1 MDPHVR
7 KLLLTLLASSFL
19 VSTSLMTLTPA
30 IAAESDKPAEARTPL
45 SELGKDDPYLWME
58 EIEGTRAL
66 DWAKAQNARSL
77 GVLQGDPRYAD
88 LEAKALAILNAKDRV
103 PGVSFAGDGALRNFW
118 QDADH
123 VRGLWRKTT
132 LDSYRTAEPA
142 WETIL
147 DVDALSKAENANWVF
162 KAASCLPPEETRCL
176 VTLSNGGKDAVTVR
190 EFDTTTKS
198 FVDGGFVLPE
208 GKQNYAW
215 LDRDTLLVGR
225 EWTPGEMTD
234 SGYAYV
240 LKTLKR
246 GQALDQ
252 AVEVFRGQKTDVA
265 VSPIVLRDP
274 DGKVMGVIA
283 YRGVTFFESEH
294 YLITP
299 KGAAKL
305 DLPAKVSLQA
315 YVSGRVVFLLE
326 QDWPEKGLKTGD
338 LFEYN
343 IDPVT
348 LDAYADL
355 TGGPRAGARPQLIF
369 RPTARQSVESV
380 TNTRNKLVVGLLDNV
395 TGAALVFTHGAQGWT
410 SQKLDLP
417 ANSSIGL
424 GSASDKDD
432 RIFLSVTGYLT
443 PSTYWLADA
452 ATLTLEQVKASPARF
467 DASTHVVE
475 QFEATSSDGVKIPY
489 FVVRPRGMA
498 YDGTAPT
505 LLYAYGGFQVSMTP
519 GYSGVMGKLWLERG
533 GTYVVANIRGG
544 GEFGPAWHEAAL
556 KANRQKA
563 YDDFFAV
570 SQDLIARKIT
580 SPRRLGIMGGSNGG
594 LLMGVALTQRP
605 ELYNAVVV
613 QVPLFDMIR
622 YSQIGAGASWVGE
635 YGDPAIPSE
644 RAVIAKYDPYS
655 NLKAGQKYPEV
666 FIETSTKD
674 DRVHP
679 AHARKAAARLED
691 LGYGVLYYENIDGG
705 HAASANLAETAR
717 RQALEYVYLTRRLMD

>member
-1 MDPHVR
+1 MR
-7 KLLLTLLASSFL
+7 KLLLALLA
-19 VSTSLMTLTPA
+19 STSLMTLDPA
-30 IAAESDKPAEARTPL
+30 TAADAPKAEETRTPL
-45 SELGKDDPYLWME
+45 AELGKDDPYLWME

-77 GVLQGDPRYAD
+77 PVLQGDPRYAD
-88 LEAKALAILNAKDRV
+88 LQAKALEILNAKDRV
-103 PGVSFAGDGALRNFW
+103 PGVSFAGDGSLRNFW

-132 LDSYRTAEPA
+132 LDSYRMAEPA

-147 DVDALSKAENANWVF
+147 DVDALSRAEDANWVF
-162 KAASCLPPEETRCL
+162 KGASCLPPHDTRCL
-176 VTLSNGGKDAVTVR
+176 ITLSNGGKDAVTVR

-198 FVDGGFVLPE
+198 FVDPVQGRGFVLPE

-215 LDRDTLLVGR
+215 LDEDTLLVGR
-225 EWTPGEMTD
+225 EWRPGELTK

-252 AVEVFRGQKTDVA
+252 AVEVYRGADTDVA
-265 VSPIVLRDP
+265 VSPYVLRDS
-274 DGKVMGVIA
+274 DGKVVA
-283 YRGVTFFESEH
+283 VLAHRAVTFFESET
-294 YLITP
+294 YLIEGP
-299 KGAAKL
+299 RPVKL
-305 DLPAKVSLQA
+305 DLPLKSSIQG
-315 YVSGRVVFLLE
+315 YVAGQMVVLME
-326 QDWPEKGLKTGD
+326 QDWKGFKTGD
-338 LFEYN
+338 LISF
-343 IDPVT
+343 DLAQLKAAPDKAAAT
-348 LDAYADL
+348 LVL
-355 TGGPRAGARPQLIF
+355 
-369 RPTARQSVESV
+369 RPTTRQSVEQV
-380 TNTRNKLVVGLLDNV
+380 TTTRTKLVVGLLDNV
-395 TGAALVFTHGAQGWT
+395 KGAARVLTHGPQGWSAQT
-410 SQKLDLP
+410 LALP
-417 ANSSIGL
+417 ANSAIGL
-424 GSASDKDD
+424 GSSAETDE
-432 RIFLSVTGYLT
+432 RLFITVTGYLT

-452 ATLTLEQVKASPARF
+452 GTLELEQVKASPARF

-475 QFEATSSDGVKIPY
+475 QFEATSADGVKIPY
-489 FVVRPRGMA
+489 FVVRPKA
-498 YDGTAPT
+498 VKYDGSAPT

-519 GYSGVMGKLWLERG
+519 AYSGVLGKLWLERG

-605 ELYNAVVV
+605 ELYNAIVV

-635 YGDPAIPSE
+635 YGDPAIPAE

-691 LGYGVLYYENIDGG
+691 LGYPVLYYENVDGG

-717 RQALEYVYLTRRLMD
+717 RQALEYTYLTRRLMD

>member
-1 MDPHVR
+1 MIR
-7 KLLLTLLASSFL
+7 SAALAALLASTALSSAAMAQAPASANAPA
-19 VSTSLMTLTPA
+19 STAGGFAT
-30 IAAESDKPAEARTPL
+30 SDAT
-45 SELGKDDPYLWME
+45 DPWLWLEEVEGERAME
-58 EIEGTRAL
+58 WVRAH
-66 DWAKAQNARSL
+66 NAHSL
-77 GVLQGDPRYAD
+77 GVLQGDPRYAQLHAQA
-88 LEAKALAILNAKDRV
+88 LEIVQSRDRIPA
-103 PGVSFAGDGALRNFW
+103 PGFNRDGTVDNFW
-118 QDADH
+118 QDAEH

-132 LDSYRTAEPA
+132 LESYRTSEPA

-147 DVDALSKAENANWVF
+147 DIDALSKAEGANWVF
-162 KAASCLPPEETRCL
+162 KGASCLPPDETRCL

-198 FVDGGFVLPE
+198 FVPGGFVLPE
-208 GKQNYAW
+208 GKQNYSW
-215 LDRDTLLVGR
+215 LDKDTLLVGR
-225 EWTPGEMTD
+225 EWTPGELTK

-246 GQALDQ
+246 GQDLDQ
-252 AVEVFRGQKTDVA
+252 AVEVYRGLDTDVA
-265 VSPIVLRDP
+265 VSPFVLRDS
-274 DGKVMGVIA
+274 DGKVVA
-283 YRGVTFFESEH
+283 VLAHRGVTFFESET
-294 YLITP
+294 YLLEGP
-299 KGAAKL
+299 QPVKL
-305 DLPAKVSLQA
+305 DLPLKSSIQG
-315 YVSGRVVFLLE
+315 YVAGQMVVLME
-326 QDWPEKGLKTGD
+326 QDWKGFRTGD
-338 LFEYN
+338 LISFDLAELKAAP
-343 IDPVT
+343 DRAVAT
-348 LDAYADL
+348 LVL
-355 TGGPRAGARPQLIF
+355 
-369 RPTARQSVESV
+369 RPTARESVEQV
-380 TNTRNKLVVGLLDNV
+380 TTTRTKLVVGLLDNV
-395 TGAALVFTHGAQGWT
+395 KGAARVLTHGAKGWT
-410 SQKLDLP
+410 SQTLALP

-424 GSASDKDD
+424 GSAAETDE
-432 RIFLSVTGYLT
+432 RLFITVTGYLAPT
-443 PSTYWLADA
+443 TYWLADA
-452 ATLTLEQVKASPARF
+452 GTLKLEQVKASPARF
-467 DASTHVVE
+467 DASAHVVE

-489 FVVRPRGMA
+489 FVVRPKGVK
-498 YDGTAPT
+498 YDGSAPT

-519 GYSGVMGKLWLERG
+519 AYSGVMGKLWLERG

-605 ELYNAVVV
+605 ELYNAIVV
-613 QVPLFDMIR
+613 QVPLFDMLR
-622 YSQIGAGASWVGE
+622 YSQVGAGASWVGE
-635 YGDPAIPSE
+635 YGDPAIPAE

-691 LGYGVLYYENIDGG
+691 LGYPVLYYENVDGG

-717 RQALEYVYLTRRLMD
+717 RQALEYTYLTRRLMD

>member
-1 MDPHVR
+1 MR
-7 KLLLTLLASSFL
+7 KSLLAL
-19 VSTSLMTLTPA
+19 LASTSLMTLTPA
-30 IAAESDKPAEARTPL
+30 IAADNAKPAAETRTPL
-45 SELGKDDPYLWME
+45 AELGKDDPYLWME

-66 DWAKAQNARSL
+66 DWAKAQNTRSL
-77 GVLQGDPRYAD
+77 AVLQGDPRYAD

-103 PGVSFAGDGALRNFW
+103 PGVSFAGDGSLRNFW

-132 LDSYRTAEPA
+132 LESYRTATPA
-142 WETIL
+142 WATIL
-147 DVDALSKAENANWVF
+147 DIDALAKAENANWVF
-162 KAASCLPPEETRCL
+162 KGASCLPPEETRCL
-176 VTLSNGGKDAVTVR
+176 VALSNGGKDAVTVR

-198 FVDGGFVLPE
+198 FVPGGFVLPE
-208 GKQNYAW
+208 GKQNYTW
-215 LDRDTLLVGR
+215 LDKDTLLVGR
-225 EWTPGEMTD
+225 EWTPGELTD

-246 GQALDQ
+246 GQTLDQ
-252 AVEVFRGQKTDVA
+252 AVEVYRGQKTDVS
-265 VSPIVLRDP
+265 VSPFVLRDA
-274 DGKVMGVIA
+274 DGKVVAVMA
-283 YRGVTFFESEH
+283 HRGVTFFESEV
-294 YLITP
+294 YLLE
-299 KGAAKL
+299 GAKPVKL
-305 DLPAKVSLQA
+305 DLPLKSSIQG
-315 YVSGRVVFLLE
+315 YVDGQMVVLME
-326 QDWPEKGLKTGD
+326 QDWPAKGFKTGD
-338 LFEYN
+338 LISF
-343 IDPVT
+343 DLAKLKAAPDKATAT
-348 LDAYADL
+348 LVL
-355 TGGPRAGARPQLIF
+355 
-369 RPTARQSVESV
+369 RPTARQSVEQV
-380 TNTRNKLVVGLLDNV
+380 QTTRTKLVVGMLDNV
-395 TGAALVFTHGAQGWT
+395 KGAAKVFTHGPSGWAVQT
-410 SQKLDLP
+410 LDLP

-424 GSASDKDD
+424 GSSDDKSE
-432 RIFLSVTGYLT
+432 RLFVTVTGYLT
-443 PSTYWLADA
+443 PTTYWLADA
-452 ATLTLEQVKASPARF
+452 GSLKLEQVKASPARF

-489 FVVRPRGMA
+489 FVVRPKGVK
-498 YDGTAPT
+498 YDGSAPT
-505 LLYAYGGFQVSMTP
+505 LLYAYGGFQVPLTP

-544 GEFGPAWHEAAL
+544 GEFGPAWHEAGL
-556 KANRQKA
+556 KANRQKV

-655 NLKAGQKYPEV
+655 NLKAGKKYPEV

-679 AHARKAAARLED
+679 AHARKAAARLME
-691 LGYGVLYYENIDGG
+691 LGYPVLYYENIDGG
-705 HAASANLAETAR
+705 HAGAANLAETAR

>member
-1 MDPHVR
+1 MR
-7 KLLLTLLASSFL
+7 KLLLALLA
-19 VSTSLMTLTPA
+19 STSLMTLDPA
-30 IAAESDKPAEARTPL
+30 IAADTPKTEEVRTPL

-77 GVLQGDPRYAD
+77 PILQGDARYAD

-103 PGVSFAGDGALRNFW
+103 PGVSFAGDGSLRNFW
-118 QDADH
+118 QDKDH
-123 VRGLWRKTT
+123 VRGIWRKTT
-132 LDSYRTAEPA
+132 LESYRTAEPA

-147 DVDALSKAENANWVF
+147 DVDALAKAEDANWVF
-162 KAASCLPPEETRCL
+162 KGASCLPPDDTRCL

-190 EFDTTTKS
+190 EFDTTTKT
-198 FVDGGFVLPE
+198 FVPGGFVLPE

-215 LDRDTLLVGR
+215 LDQDTLLVGR
-225 EWTPGEMTD
+225 EWKPGELTK

-246 GQALDQ
+246 GQTLDE
-252 AVEVFRGQKTDVA
+252 AVEVFRGVETDVS
-265 VSPIVLRDP
+265 VSPFVLRDA
-274 DGKVMGVIA
+274 DGKVVAVMA
-283 YRGVTFFESEH
+283 HRGVTFFESET
-294 YLITP
+294 YLLEGP
-299 KGAAKL
+299 KPVKL
-305 DLPAKVSLQA
+305 GLPLKSSIQG
-315 YVSGRVVFLLE
+315 YVAGQMIVLME
-326 QDWPEKGLKTGD
+326 QDWPEKGFRTGD
-338 LFEYN
+338 LISF
-343 IDPVT
+343 
-348 LDAYADL
+348 DL
-355 TGGPRAGARPQLIF
+355 ARLKAAPDKAVAELVL
-369 RPTARQSVESV
+369 RPTARQSVEQV
-380 TNTRNKLVVGLLDNV
+380 QTARTKLVVGMLDNV
-395 TGAALVFTHGAQGWT
+395 KGAARVFTHGPRGWT
-410 SQKLDLP
+410 AQALDLP

-424 GSASDKDD
+424 GSSAEKDE
-432 RIFLSVTGYLT
+432 RLFITVTGYLT
-443 PSTYWLADA
+443 PTTYWLADA
-452 ATLTLEQVKASPARF
+452 GSLKLEQVKASPARF

-475 QFEATSSDGVKIPY
+475 QFEATSSDGAKIPY
-489 FVVRPRGMA
+489 FVVRPKA
-498 YDGTAPT
+498 VKYDGQAPT
-505 LLYAYGGFQVSMTP
+505 LLYAYGGFQQAMTP

-544 GEFGPAWHEAAL
+544 GEFGPAWHEAGL
-556 KANRQKA
+556 KANRQKV

-580 SPRRLGIMGGSNGG
+580 SPRRLGVMGGSNGG

-605 ELYNAVVV
+605 ELYNAIVV

-655 NLKAGQKYPEV
+655 NLKAGQNYPEV

-679 AHARKAAARLED
+679 AHARKAAARLEE
-691 LGYGVLYYENIDGG
+691 LGYPVLYYENVDGG

-717 RQALEYVYLTRRLMD
+717 RQALEYTYLTRKLMD

>member
-1 MDPHVR
+1 MKRLV
-7 KLLLTLLASSFL
+7 LALLASPLFA
-19 VSTSLMTLTPA
+19 STGLMTLTPA
-30 IAAESDKPAEARTPL
+30 IAADSAKPAEARTPL

-66 DWAKAQNARSL
+66 DWAKAQNTRSL
-77 GVLQGDPRYAD
+77 GVLQGDARYAD
-88 LEAKALAILNAKDRV
+88 LQANALAILNAKDRV
-103 PGVSFAGDGALRNFW
+103 PGVSFAGDGSLRNFW

-132 LDSYRTAEPA
+132 LESYRTAEPA

-147 DVDALSKAENANWVF
+147 DIDALSKAENANWVF
-162 KAASCLPPEETRCL
+162 KGASCLPPEETRCL
-176 VTLSNGGKDAVTVR
+176 LTLSNGGKDAVSVR
-190 EFDTTTKS
+190 EFDTTTKT
-198 FVDGGFVLPE
+198 FVPGGFVLPE
-208 GKQNYAW
+208 GKQNYTW
-215 LDRDTLLVGR
+215 LDKDTLIVGR
-225 EWTPGEMTD
+225 EWTPGELTN

-246 GQALDQ
+246 GQPLDQ
-252 AVEVFRGQKTDVA
+252 AAEVYRGQKTDVS
-265 VSPIVLRDP
+265 VSPFVLRDA
-274 DGKVMGVIA
+274 DGKVMAVMA
-283 YRGVTFFESEH
+283 QRGVTFFESEV
-294 YLITP
+294 YLLEGP
-299 KGAAKL
+299 KPVKL
-305 DLPAKVSLQA
+305 DLPLKSSIQG
-315 YVSGRVVFLLE
+315 YVDGQMVVLME
-326 QDWPEKGLKTGD
+326 QDWPEKGFKTGD
-338 LFEYN
+338 LISF
-343 IDPVT
+343 DLAKLKAAPDKAVAT
-348 LDAYADL
+348 LVL
-355 TGGPRAGARPQLIF
+355 
-369 RPTARQSVESV
+369 RPTARQSVEQV
-380 TNTRNKLVVGLLDNV
+380 QTTRTKLVVGMLDNV
-395 TGAALVFTHGAQGWT
+395 KGAAKVFTHGPSGWT
-410 SQKLDLP
+410 VQALDLP

-424 GSASDKDD
+424 GSSDDKGE
-432 RIFLSVTGYLT
+432 RLFVTVTGYLT
-443 PSTYWLADA
+443 PTTYWLADA
-452 ATLTLEQVKASPARF
+452 GSLKLEQVKASPARF

-489 FVVRPRGMA
+489 FVVRPKGVK
-498 YDGTAPT
+498 YDGQAPT
-505 LLYAYGGFQVSMTP
+505 LLYAYGGFQVPMTP

-544 GEFGPAWHEAAL
+544 GEFGPAWHEAGL
-556 KANRQKA
+556 KANRQKV

-655 NLKAGQKYPEV
+655 NLKAGKKYPEV

-679 AHARKAAARLED
+679 AHARKAAARLME
-691 LGYGVLYYENIDGG
+691 LGYPVLYYENIDGG
-705 HAASANLAETAR
+705 HAGAANLAETAR

>member
-1 MDPHVR
+1 MKR
-7 KLLLTLLASSFL
+7 LLLALLAT
-19 VSTSLMTLTPA
+19 TSLMTLTPA
-30 IAAESDKPAEARTPL
+30 IAADGAKPAEARTPL

-66 DWAKAQNARSL
+66 DWAKAENKRSL
-77 GVLQGDPRYAD
+77 GVLQGDARYAD

-103 PGVSFAGDGALRNFW
+103 PGVSFAGDGSLRNFW

-132 LDSYRTAEPA
+132 LDSYRTANPA

-147 DVDALSKAENANWVF
+147 DIDALSKAENANWVF
-162 KAASCLPPEETRCL
+162 KGAGCLPPDETRCL
-176 VTLSNGGKDAVTVR
+176 ITLSNGGKDAVTVR

-215 LDRDTLLVGR
+215 LDKDTLLVGR
-225 EWTPGEMTD
+225 EWTPGELTD

-246 GQALDQ
+246 GQTLDQ
-252 AVEVFRGQKTDVA
+252 AVEVYRGQKTDVS
-265 VSPIVLRDP
+265 VSPIVLRNA

-283 YRGVTFFESEH
+283 HRGVTFFESEH
-294 YLITP
+294 YLITD

-305 DLPAKVSLQA
+305 PLPPKVSIQA
-315 YVSGRVVFLLE
+315 FVEGRLIFLLE
-326 QDWPEKGLKTGD
+326 QDWPEHGLKTGD
-338 LFEYN
+338 LAQYN
-343 IDPVT
+343 IDPLTV
-348 LDAYADL
+348 DAYADL
-355 TGGPRAGARPQLIF
+355 AGGPRAGAHPALIF
-369 RPTARQSVESV
+369 RPTAKQSVESV

-395 TGAALVFTHGAQGWT
+395 KGAALVFSHGAKGWT

-424 GSASDKDD
+424 GSASEKDD
-432 RIFLSVTGYLT
+432 RIFFTVTGYLT
-443 PSTYWLADA
+443 PTTYWLADA
-452 ATLTLEQVKASPARF
+452 ASGKLEQVKASPARF

-489 FVVRPRGMA
+489 FVVRPKSVK
-498 YDGTAPT
+498 YDGSAPT
-505 LLYAYGGFQVSMTP
+505 LLYAYGGFQVPLTP

-544 GEFGPAWHEAAL
+544 GEFGPAWHEAGL
-556 KANRQKA
+556 KANRQKV

-655 NLKAGQKYPEV
+655 NLKAGKKYPEV

-679 AHARKAAARLED
+679 AHARKAAARLME
-691 LGYGVLYYENIDGG
+691 LGYPVLYYENIDGG

-717 RQALEYVYLTRRLMD
+717 RQALEYVYLSRRLMD

>member
-1 MDPHVR
+1 MR
-7 KLLLTLLASSFL
+7 KLLLALLAT
-19 VSTSLMTLTPA
+19 TSLMTFDPA
-30 IAAESDKPAEARTPL
+30 NAAPADTGAAKPAETRTPL

-77 GVLQGDPRYAD
+77 PVLQNDARYAD
-88 LEAKALAILNAKDRV
+88 LQAKALEILNAKDRV
-103 PGVSFAGDGALRNFW
+103 PGVSFAGDGSLRNFW

-123 VRGLWRKTT
+123 VRGLWRRTT
-132 LDSYRTAEPA
+132 LDSYRTQTPS

-162 KAASCLPPEETRCL
+162 KGASCLPPHDTRCL
-176 VTLSNGGKDAVTVR
+176 VTLSDGGKDAVTVR
-190 EFDTTTKS
+190 EFDTTTKR
-198 FVDGGFVLPE
+198 FVDGGFVLPA
-208 GKQNYAW
+208 GKQNYTW
-215 LDRDTLLVGR
+215 LDEDTLLVGR
-225 EWTPGEMTD
+225 EWKPGELTK

-252 AVEVFRGQKTDVA
+252 AVEVYRGVDTDVS
-265 VSPIVLRDP
+265 VSPFVLRDS
-274 DGKVMGVIA
+274 DGKVVAVMA
-283 YRGVTFFESEH
+283 HRGVTFFESET
-294 YLITP
+294 YLIE
-299 KGAAKL
+299 GAQPVKL
-305 DLPAKVSLQA
+305 DLPLKSSIQG
-315 YVSGRVVFLLE
+315 YVAGQMVVLME
-326 QDWPEKGLKTGD
+326 QDWKGFKTGD
-338 LFEYN
+338 LISFDLAKLKAAPEKA
-343 IDPVT
+343 VAT
-348 LDAYADL
+348 LVL
-355 TGGPRAGARPQLIF
+355 
-369 RPTARQSVESV
+369 RPTPRQSVEQV
-380 TNTRNKLVVGLLDNV
+380 TTTRTKLVVGLLDNV
-395 TGAALVFTHGAQGWT
+395 KGAALVLTHGDKGWST
-410 SQKLDLP
+410 KTLDLP
-417 ANSSIGL
+417 ANSAIGL
-424 GSASDKDD
+424 GSTAETDE
-432 RIFLSVTGYLT
+432 RLFVTVTGYLAPT
-443 PSTYWLADA
+443 TYWLADA
-452 ATLTLEQVKASPARF
+452 GTLKLEQVKASPARF

-489 FVVRPRGMA
+489 FVVRPKDVK
-498 YDGTAPT
+498 YDGSAPT

-570 SQDLIARKIT
+570 SQDLITRKIT

-605 ELYNAVVV
+605 ELYNAIVV

-622 YSQIGAGASWVGE
+622 YSQIGAGASWMGE
-635 YGDPAIPSE
+635 YGDPTIPSE

-655 NLKAGQKYPEV
+655 NLKAGRKYPEV

-679 AHARKAAARLED
+679 AHARKAAARLEE
-691 LGYGVLYYENIDGG
+691 LGYPVLYYENVDGG

-717 RQALEYVYLTRRLMD
+717 RQALEFTYLTQKLID

>member
-1 MDPHVR
+1 MR
-7 KLLLTLLASSFL
+7 KLFLALLA
-19 VSTSLMTLTPA
+19 STSLMTLDPA
-30 IAAESDKPAEARTPL
+30 IAADTPKTEEVRTPL

-77 GVLQGDPRYAD
+77 PILQGDARYAD

-103 PGVSFAGDGALRNFW
+103 PGVSFAGDGSLRNFW
-118 QDADH
+118 QDKDH
-123 VRGLWRKTT
+123 VRGIWRKTT
-132 LDSYRTAEPA
+132 LESYRTAEPA

-147 DVDALSKAENANWVF
+147 DVDALAKAEDANWVF
-162 KAASCLPPEETRCL
+162 KGASCLPPDDTRCL

-190 EFDTTTKS
+190 EFDTTTKT
-198 FVDGGFVLPE
+198 FVPGGFVLPE

-215 LDRDTLLVGR
+215 LDQDTLLVGR
-225 EWTPGEMTD
+225 EWKPGELTK

-246 GQALDQ
+246 GQTLDE
-252 AVEVFRGQKTDVA
+252 AVEVFRGVETDVS
-265 VSPIVLRDP
+265 VSPFVLRDA
-274 DGKVMGVIA
+274 DGKVVAVMA
-283 YRGVTFFESEH
+283 HRGVTFFESET
-294 YLITP
+294 YLLEGP
-299 KGAAKL
+299 KPVKL
-305 DLPAKVSLQA
+305 GLPLKSSIQG
-315 YVSGRVVFLLE
+315 YVAGQMIVLME
-326 QDWPEKGLKTGD
+326 QDWPEKGFRTGD
-338 LFEYN
+338 LISF
-343 IDPVT
+343 
-348 LDAYADL
+348 DL
-355 TGGPRAGARPQLIF
+355 ARLKAAPDKAVAELVL
-369 RPTARQSVESV
+369 RPTARQSVEQV
-380 TNTRNKLVVGLLDNV
+380 QTARTKLVVGMLDNV
-395 TGAALVFTHGAQGWT
+395 KGAARVFTHGPRGWT
-410 SQKLDLP
+410 AQALDLP

-424 GSASDKDD
+424 GSSAEKDE
-432 RIFLSVTGYLT
+432 RLFITVTGYLT
-443 PSTYWLADA
+443 PTTYWLADA
-452 ATLTLEQVKASPARF
+452 GSLKLEQVKASPARF

-489 FVVRPRGMA
+489 FVVRPKA
-498 YDGTAPT
+498 VKYDGQAPT
-505 LLYAYGGFQVSMTP
+505 LLYAYGGFQQAMTP

-544 GEFGPAWHEAAL
+544 GEFGPAWHEAGL
-556 KANRQKA
+556 KANRQKV

-580 SPRRLGIMGGSNGG
+580 SPRRLGVMGGSNGG

-605 ELYNAVVV
+605 ELYNAIVV

-655 NLKAGQKYPEV
+655 NLKAGQNYPEV

-679 AHARKAAARLED
+679 AHARKAAARLEE
-691 LGYGVLYYENIDGG
+691 LGYPVLYYENVDGG

-717 RQALEYVYLTRRLMD
+717 RQALEYTYLTRKLMD